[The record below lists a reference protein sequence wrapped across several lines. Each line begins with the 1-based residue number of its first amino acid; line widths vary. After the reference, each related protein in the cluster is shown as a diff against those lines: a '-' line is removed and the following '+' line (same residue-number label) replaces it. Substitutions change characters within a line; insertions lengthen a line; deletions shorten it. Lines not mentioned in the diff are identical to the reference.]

1 MARADLFR
9 TLGDPTRLR
18 IFALCSRE
26 ELAVG
31 ELQEIVG
38 LGQSTVS
45 GHLAQLRAA
54 GLVTARRDGA
64 HTRYTVAR
72 PEGQES
78 LVQIVAADP
87 LPEGDAL
94 ALQRVVAERAE
105 PTPEGLGTDYLPG
118 RSWEALARMLLSLLP
133 PLRIA
138 DLGVGT
144 GHLTSLLAAGARHV
158 IAIDRDPNA
167 LERLPASIERRV
179 GELEDLPLNE
189 REVDL
194 VLISQALHCVEDPVL
209 TLRRCR
215 DALAGGGQIAVLD
228 LAPHAHAWVRHR
240 LGHKH
245 LGFADLGGLLRAAG
259 FHDVTQE
266 VVHVDRRAPAFTT
279 VLATGRK

>member
-1 MARADLFR
+1 MSRADIFR

-18 IFALCSRE
+18 IFALVARE

-31 ELQEIVG
+31 EVQDIVG

-45 GHLAQLRAA
+45 GHLAQLRTA

-64 HTRYTVAR
+64 HTRYTAAR
-72 PEGQES
+72 PEGQDALYQLLAGE
-78 LVQIVAADP
+78 P

-94 ALQRVVAERAE
+94 ALQRVLAERTA
-105 PTPEGLGTDYLPG
+105 PTPEGLGSDYLPG

-158 IAIDRDPNA
+158 IAIDRDEAA
-167 LERLPASIERRV
+167 LARLPPSIERRV
-179 GELEDLPLNE
+179 GTLEDLPLGE

-194 VLISQALHCVEDPVL
+194 VLISQALHCVHDPVA

-215 DALAGGGQIAVLD
+215 EAIAGGGQIAVLD
-228 LAPHAHAWVRHR
+228 LAPHTHAWVRHR
-240 LGHKH
+240 LGHQH
-245 LGFADLGGLLRAAG
+245 LGFADLAGLLRDAG
-259 FHDVTQE
+259 FHDVRQE
-266 VVHVDRRAPAFTT
+266 IVHVDRRAPAFTT
-279 VLATGRK
+279 VLAVGRK

>member
-1 MARADLFR
+1 MSRADIFR

-18 IFALCSRE
+18 IFALVARE

-31 ELQEIVG
+31 EVQDIVG

-45 GHLAQLRAA
+45 GHLAQLRTA

-64 HTRYTVAR
+64 HTRYTAAR
-72 PEGQES
+72 PEGQDALYQLLAGE
-78 LVQIVAADP
+78 P

-94 ALQRVVAERAE
+94 ALQRVLAERTA
-105 PTPEGLGTDYLPG
+105 PTPEGLGSDYLPG

-158 IAIDRDPNA
+158 IAIDRDEAA
-167 LERLPASIERRV
+167 LARLPPSIERRV
-179 GELEDLPLNE
+179 GTLEDLPLGE

-194 VLISQALHCVEDPVL
+194 VLISQALHCVHDPVA

-215 DALAGGGQIAVLD
+215 EALAGGGQIAVLD
-228 LAPHAHAWVRHR
+228 LAPHTHAWVRHR
-240 LGHKH
+240 LGHQH
-245 LGFADLGGLLRAAG
+245 LGFADLAGLLRDAG
-259 FHDVTQE
+259 FHDVRQE
-266 VVHVDRRAPAFTT
+266 IVHVDRRAPAFTT
-279 VLATGRK
+279 VLAVGRK

>member
-1 MARADLFR
+1 MSRAEIFR

-18 IFALCSRE
+18 IFALVARE

-31 ELQEIVG
+31 EVQDIVG

-45 GHLAQLRAA
+45 GHLAQLRTA

-64 HTRYTVAR
+64 HTRYTAAR
-72 PEGQES
+72 PEGQDALYQLLAGE
-78 LVQIVAADP
+78 P
-87 LPEGDAL
+87 LPEGDAF
-94 ALQRVVAERAE
+94 ALQRLLAERTA
-105 PTPEGLGTDYLPG
+105 PTPEGLGSDYLPG

-158 IAIDRDPNA
+158 IAIDRDEAA
-167 LERLPASIERRV
+167 LARLPPSIERRV
-179 GELEDLPLNE
+179 GTLEDLPLGE

-194 VLISQALHCVEDPVL
+194 VLISQALHCVNDPVA

-215 DALAGGGQIAVLD
+215 EALAGGGQIAVLD
-228 LAPHAHAWVRHR
+228 LAPHTHAWVRHR
-240 LGHKH
+240 LGHQH
-245 LGFADLGGLLRAAG
+245 LGFADLAGLLRDAG
-259 FHDVTQE
+259 FHDVRQE
-266 VVHVDRRAPAFTT
+266 IVHVDRRAPAFTT
-279 VLATGRK
+279 VLAVGRK

>member
-1 MARADLFR
+1 MRADVFR

-18 IFALCSRE
+18 IFALLARE

-31 ELQEIVG
+31 EVQEVVG

-54 GLVTARRDGA
+54 GLATARRDRA
-64 HTRYTVAR
+64 HTRYAAAR
-72 PEGQES
+72 PEGHDA
-78 LVQIVAADP
+78 LFHLLTADP

-94 ALQRVVAERAE
+94 ALQRLLGERTA
-105 PTPEGLGTDYLPG
+105 PTPEGLGSDYLPG

-138 DLGVGT
+138 DVGVGT

-158 IAIDRDPNA
+158 IAIDRDAAA
-167 LERLPASIERRV
+167 LARLPPSIERRI
-179 GELEDLPLNE
+179 GTLEDLPLGE

-194 VLISQALHCVEDPVL
+194 VLISQALHCVAEPVL
-209 TLRRCR
+209 TLRKCL

-245 LGFADLGGLLRAAG
+245 LGFADLAALLREAG
-259 FHDVTQE
+259 FHDVRQE
-266 VVHVDRRAPAFTT
+266 IVHVDRRAPAFTT
-279 VLATGRK
+279 VLAVGRK

>member
-1 MARADLFR
+1 MSRAEIFR

-18 IFALCSRE
+18 IFALVARE

-31 ELQEIVG
+31 EVQDIVG

-45 GHLAQLRAA
+45 GHLAQLRTA

-64 HTRYTVAR
+64 HTRYTAAR
-72 PEGQES
+72 PEGQDALYQLLAGE
-78 LVQIVAADP
+78 P

-94 ALQRVVAERAE
+94 ALQRVLAERTA
-105 PTPEGLGTDYLPG
+105 PTPEGLGSDYLPG

-158 IAIDRDPNA
+158 IAIDRDEAA
-167 LERLPASIERRV
+167 LARLPPSIERRV
-179 GELEDLPLNE
+179 GTLEDLPLGE

-194 VLISQALHCVEDPVL
+194 VLISQALHCVNDPVA

-215 DALAGGGQIAVLD
+215 AALAGGGQIAVLD
-228 LAPHAHAWVRHR
+228 LAPHTHAWVRHR
-240 LGHKH
+240 LGHQH
-245 LGFADLGGLLRAAG
+245 LGFADLAGLLRDAG
-259 FHDVTQE
+259 FHDVRQE
-266 VVHVDRRAPAFTT
+266 IVHVDRRAPAFTT
-279 VLATGRK
+279 VLAVGRK

>member
-1 MARADLFR
+1 MSRAEIFR

-18 IFALCSRE
+18 IFALVARE

-31 ELQEIVG
+31 EVQDIVG

-45 GHLAQLRAA
+45 GHLAQLRTA

-64 HTRYTVAR
+64 HTRYTAAR
-72 PEGQES
+72 PEGQDALYQLLAGE
-78 LVQIVAADP
+78 P

-94 ALQRVVAERAE
+94 ALQRLLAERTA
-105 PTPEGLGTDYLPG
+105 PTPEGLGSDYLPG

-158 IAIDRDPNA
+158 IAIDRDEAA
-167 LERLPASIERRV
+167 LARLPPSIERRV
-179 GELEDLPLNE
+179 GTLEDLPLGE

-194 VLISQALHCVEDPVL
+194 VLISQALHCVNDPVA

-215 DALAGGGQIAVLD
+215 EALAGGGQIAVLD
-228 LAPHAHAWVRHR
+228 LAPHTHAWVRHR
-240 LGHKH
+240 LGHQH
-245 LGFADLGGLLRAAG
+245 LGFADLAGLLRDAG
-259 FHDVTQE
+259 FHDVRQDI
-266 VVHVDRRAPAFTT
+266 VHVDRRAPAFTT
-279 VLATGRK
+279 VLAVGRK

>member
-1 MARADLFR
+1 MSRADIFR

-18 IFALCSRE
+18 IFALVARE

-31 ELQEIVG
+31 EVQDIVG

-64 HTRYTVAR
+64 HTRYTAAR
-72 PEGQES
+72 PEGQDALYQLLASE
-78 LVQIVAADP
+78 P

-94 ALQRVVAERAE
+94 ALRRVLAERTA
-105 PTPEGLGTDYLPG
+105 PTPEGLGSDYLPG

-158 IAIDRDPNA
+158 IAIDRDESA
-167 LERLPASIERRV
+167 LSRLPASIERRV
-179 GELEDLPLNE
+179 GTLEDLPLGE

-194 VLISQALHCVEDPVL
+194 VLISQALHCVNDPVA

-228 LAPHAHAWVRHR
+228 LAPHTHAWVRHR
-240 LGHKH
+240 LGHQH
-245 LGFADLGGLLRAAG
+245 LGFADLAGLLRDAG
-259 FHDVTQE
+259 FHDVRQE
-266 VVHVDRRAPAFTT
+266 IVHVDRRAPAFTT
-279 VLATGRK
+279 ILATGRK

>member
-1 MARADLFR
+1 MSRADIFR

-31 ELQEIVG
+31 ELQDIVG

-45 GHLAQLRAA
+45 GHLAQLRSA

-64 HTRYTVAR
+64 HTRYTAAR
-72 PEGQES
+72 PEGEEA
-78 LVQIVAADP
+78 LVRLLAADP

-94 ALQRVVAERAE
+94 ALRRVLAERSA
-105 PTPEGLGTDYLPG
+105 PTPEGLGSDYLPG

-144 GHLTSLLAAGARHV
+144 GHLTSLLAAGARRV
-158 IAIDRDPNA
+158 IAIDRDPAA
-167 LERLPASIERRV
+167 LERLPPSIERRI
-179 GELEDLPLNE
+179 GTLEELPLGE

-194 VLISQALHCVEDPVL
+194 VLISQALHCVEAPVL

-215 DALAGGGQIAVLD
+215 EALVGGGQIAVLD
-228 LAPHAHAWVRHR
+228 LAPHTHAWVRHR

-245 LGFADLGGLLRAAG
+245 LGFADLGALLREAG
-259 FHDVTQE
+259 FHDVRTE
-266 VVHVDRRAPAFTT
+266 IVHVDRRAPAFTT

>member
-1 MARADLFR
+1 MSRAEIFR

-18 IFALCSRE
+18 IFSLVARE

-31 ELQEIVG
+31 EVQDIVG

-64 HTRYTVAR
+64 HTRYTAAR
-72 PEGQES
+72 PEGQDALYQLLASE
-78 LVQIVAADP
+78 P

-94 ALQRVVAERAE
+94 ALRRVLAERTA
-105 PTPEGLGTDYLPG
+105 PTPEGLGSDYLPG

-158 IAIDRDPNA
+158 IAIDRDESA
-167 LERLPASIERRV
+167 LSRLPASIERRV
-179 GELEDLPLNE
+179 GTLEDLPLGE

-194 VLISQALHCVEDPVL
+194 VLISQALHCVNDPVA

-228 LAPHAHAWVRHR
+228 LAPHTHAWVRHR
-240 LGHKH
+240 LGHQH
-245 LGFADLGGLLRAAG
+245 LGFADLAGLLRDAG
-259 FHDVTQE
+259 FHDVRQE
-266 VVHVDRRAPAFTT
+266 IVHVDRRAPAFTT
-279 VLATGRK
+279 ILATGRK

>member
-1 MARADLFR
+1 MSRAEIFR

-18 IFALCSRE
+18 IFALVARE

-31 ELQEIVG
+31 EVQDIVG

-45 GHLAQLRAA
+45 GHLAQLRTA

-64 HTRYTVAR
+64 HTRYTAAR
-72 PEGQES
+72 PEGQDALYQLLAGE
-78 LVQIVAADP
+78 P

-94 ALQRVVAERAE
+94 ALQRVLAERTA
-105 PTPEGLGTDYLPG
+105 PTPEGLGSDYLPG

-158 IAIDRDPNA
+158 IAIDRDEAA
-167 LERLPASIERRV
+167 LARLPPSIERRV
-179 GELEDLPLNE
+179 GTLEDLPLGE

-194 VLISQALHCVEDPVL
+194 VLISQALHCVNDPVA

-215 DALAGGGQIAVLD
+215 EALAGGGQIAVLD
-228 LAPHAHAWVRHR
+228 LAPHTHAWVRHR
-240 LGHKH
+240 LGHQH
-245 LGFADLGGLLRAAG
+245 LGFADLAGLLRDAG
-259 FHDVTQE
+259 FHDVRQDI
-266 VVHVDRRAPAFTT
+266 VHVDRRAPAFTT
-279 VLATGRK
+279 VLAVGRK

>member
-1 MARADLFR
+1 MSRADIFR
-9 TLGDPTRLR
+9 TLGDSTRLR
-18 IFALCSRE
+18 IFALVARE

-31 ELQEIVG
+31 EVQDIVG

-64 HTRYTVAR
+64 HTRYTAAR
-72 PEGQES
+72 PEGQDALYQLLASE
-78 LVQIVAADP
+78 P

-94 ALQRVVAERAE
+94 ALRRVLAERTA
-105 PTPEGLGTDYLPG
+105 PTPEGLGSDYLPG

-158 IAIDRDPNA
+158 IAIDRDEAA
-167 LERLPASIERRV
+167 LSRLPASIERRV
-179 GELEDLPLNE
+179 GTLEDLPLGE

-194 VLISQALHCVEDPVL
+194 VLISQALHCVNDPVA

-228 LAPHAHAWVRHR
+228 LAPHTHAWVRHR
-240 LGHKH
+240 LGHQH
-245 LGFADLGGLLRAAG
+245 LGFADLAGLLRDAG
-259 FHDVTQE
+259 FHDVRQE
-266 VVHVDRRAPAFTT
+266 IVHVDRRAPAFTT
-279 VLATGRK
+279 ILATGRK

>member
-1 MARADLFR
+1 MSRAEIFR

-18 IFALCSRE
+18 IFALVARE

-31 ELQEIVG
+31 EVQDIVG

-45 GHLAQLRAA
+45 GHLAQLRTA

-64 HTRYTVAR
+64 HTRYTAAR
-72 PEGQES
+72 PEGQDALYQLLAGE
-78 LVQIVAADP
+78 P

-94 ALQRVVAERAE
+94 ALQRLLAERTA
-105 PTPEGLGTDYLPG
+105 PTPEGLGSDYLPG
-118 RSWEALARMLLSLLP
+118 RSWEALARMLLSLWP

-158 IAIDRDPNA
+158 IAIDRDEAA
-167 LERLPASIERRV
+167 LARLPPSIERRV
-179 GELEDLPLNE
+179 GTLEDLPLGE

-194 VLISQALHCVEDPVL
+194 VLISQALHCVNDPVA

-215 DALAGGGQIAVLD
+215 EALAGGGQIAVLD
-228 LAPHAHAWVRHR
+228 LAPHTHAWVRHR
-240 LGHKH
+240 LGHQH
-245 LGFADLGGLLRAAG
+245 LGFADLAGLLRDAG
-259 FHDVTQE
+259 FHDVRQE
-266 VVHVDRRAPAFTT
+266 IVHVDRRAPAFTT
-279 VLATGRK
+279 VLAVGRK

>member
-1 MARADLFR
+1 MSRAELFR

-18 IFALCSRE
+18 ILALCARE

-45 GHLAQLRAA
+45 GHLAQLRGA

-64 HTRYTVAR
+64 HIRYAAAR
-72 PEGQES
+72 PDGQAA
-78 LVQIVAADP
+78 LLDVVLADP
-87 LPEGDAL
+87 LPEGDAQ
-94 ALQRVVAERAE
+94 ALQRVLAERVS
-105 PTPEGLGTDYLPG
+105 PTPEGLGSDYLPG
-118 RSWEALARMLLSLLP
+118 RSWEALARMLLALMP
-133 PLRIA
+133 PMRIA

-144 GHLTSLLAAGARHV
+144 GHLTGLLAARARHV
-158 IAIDRDPNA
+158 IAVDQDPAA
-167 LERLPASIERRV
+167 LARLPEGIERRV
-179 GELEDLPLNE
+179 GALEDLPLRE

-194 VLISQALHCVEDPVL
+194 VLISQALHCVEDPVP

-215 DALAGGGQIAVLD
+215 EALVGGGQIAVLD
-228 LAPHAHAWVRHR
+228 LAPHPHAWVRHR

-245 LGFADLGGLLRAAG
+245 LGFADLAGLLREAG
-259 FHDVTQE
+259 FHDVVSD

-279 VLATGRK
+279 VLAIGTR

>member
-1 MARADLFR
+1 MSRAEIFR

-18 IFALCSRE
+18 IFALVARE

-31 ELQEIVG
+31 EVQDIVG

-45 GHLAQLRAA
+45 GHLAQLRTA

-64 HTRYTVAR
+64 HTRYTAAR
-72 PEGQES
+72 PEGQDALYQLLAGE
-78 LVQIVAADP
+78 P

-94 ALQRVVAERAE
+94 ALQRVLAERTA
-105 PTPEGLGTDYLPG
+105 PTPEGLGSDYLPG

-158 IAIDRDPNA
+158 IAIDRDETA
-167 LERLPASIERRV
+167 LARLPPSIERRV
-179 GELEDLPLNE
+179 GTLEDLPLGE

-194 VLISQALHCVEDPVL
+194 VLISQALHCVNDPVA

-215 DALAGGGQIAVLD
+215 EALAGGGQIAVLD
-228 LAPHAHAWVRHR
+228 LAPHTHAWVRHR
-240 LGHKH
+240 LGHQH
-245 LGFADLGGLLRAAG
+245 LGFADLAGLLRDAG
-259 FHDVTQE
+259 FHDVRQE
-266 VVHVDRRAPAFTT
+266 IVHVDRRAPAFTT
-279 VLATGRK
+279 VLAVGRK

>member
-1 MARADLFR
+1 MSRADLFR

-18 IFALCSRE
+18 IFALVARE

-31 ELQEIVG
+31 EVQDVVG

-64 HTRYTVAR
+64 HTRYTAAR
-72 PEGQES
+72 PEGQDALYQLLAS
-78 LVQIVAADP
+78 DP

-94 ALQRVVAERAE
+94 ALQRVLAERTA
-105 PTPEGLGTDYLPG
+105 PTPEGLGSDYLPG

-158 IAIDRDPNA
+158 IAIDRDEAA
-167 LERLPASIERRV
+167 LARLPASIERRV
-179 GELEDLPLNE
+179 GTLEDLPLGE

-194 VLISQALHCVEDPVL
+194 VLISQALHCVSDPVA

-228 LAPHAHAWVRHR
+228 LAPHTHAWVRHR
-240 LGHKH
+240 LGHQH
-245 LGFADLGGLLRAAG
+245 LGFADLAALLRDAG
-259 FHDVTQE
+259 FHDVRQE
-266 VVHVDRRAPAFTT
+266 IVHVDRRAPAFTT
-279 VLATGRK
+279 ILATGRK

>member
-1 MARADLFR
+1 MSRAEIFR

-18 IFALCSRE
+18 IFALVARE

-31 ELQEIVG
+31 EVQDIVG

-45 GHLAQLRAA
+45 GHLAQLRTA

-64 HTRYTVAR
+64 HTRYTAAR
-72 PEGQES
+72 PEGQDALYQLLAGE
-78 LVQIVAADP
+78 P

-94 ALQRVVAERAE
+94 ALQRLLAERTA
-105 PTPEGLGTDYLPG
+105 PTPEGLGSDYLPG

-158 IAIDRDPNA
+158 IAIDRDEAA
-167 LERLPASIERRV
+167 LARLPPSIERRV
-179 GELEDLPLNE
+179 GTLEDLPLGE

-194 VLISQALHCVEDPVL
+194 VLISQALHCVNDPVA

-215 DALAGGGQIAVLD
+215 EALAGGGQIAVLD
-228 LAPHAHAWVRHR
+228 LAPHTHAWVRHR
-240 LGHKH
+240 LGHQH
-245 LGFADLGGLLRAAG
+245 LGFADLAGLLRDAG
-259 FHDVTQE
+259 FHDVRQE
-266 VVHVDRRAPAFTT
+266 IVHVDRRAPAFTT
-279 VLATGRK
+279 VLAVGRK